1 LCSRFH
7 CLVCHGYEEAGGQ
20 SAGIIAAGQVTDP
33 QRVLHVAGM
42 VAPLA
47 KDIVVY
53 SNGDADVTEK
63 MLAATEGKRVTVE
76 SRKIVALERKDPE
89 LPEVVIRLADG
100 STREEAFMVRLNLF
114 PD

>member
-1 LCSRFH
+1 LYFRFH
-7 CLVCHGYEEAGGQ
+7 CLVCHGYEEAGGR
-20 SAGIIAAGQVTDP
+20 SAGIIAAGQVTNP

-47 KDIVVY
+47 KNIVVY

-63 MLAATEGKRVTVE
+63 MLAAMEGKRVEVE

-89 LPEVVIRLADG
+89 LPEVVVRLADG
-100 STREEAFMVRLNLF
+100 STREEAFMVRLALF

>member
-1 LCSRFH
+1 
-7 CLVCHGYEEAGGQ
+7 
-20 SAGIIAAGQVTDP
+20 
-33 QRVLHVAGM
+33 M

-76 SRKIVALERKDPE
+76 SGKIVGLNRKYPGR
-89 LPEVVIRLADG
+89 PEVVVHLADG
-100 STREEAFMVRLNLF
+100 STRDEAFMVRAKPGSSLF
-114 PD
+114 HLRVS